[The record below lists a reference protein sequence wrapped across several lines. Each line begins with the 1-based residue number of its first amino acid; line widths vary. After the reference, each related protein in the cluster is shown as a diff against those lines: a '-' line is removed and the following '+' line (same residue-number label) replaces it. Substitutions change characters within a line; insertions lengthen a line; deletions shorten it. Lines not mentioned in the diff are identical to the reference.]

1 MNHLLRIL
9 WTLVLPLM
17 AVAPTAAAI
26 SGSFIQPWLVA
37 DWDDARWQQEYAMLS
52 EAGIHRLIFM
62 HTVHTDKEGKAQAVY
77 PTRIEGIA
85 PGTNDLLDGCL
96 RNAQKAGFE
105 VIVGLNF
112 DERWWN
118 TSKWT
123 PEWITEQMM
132 LGNRVAQEITE
143 NYRSRYPGT
152 LKGWYWV
159 WEIEASFIVNSPE
172 LGDLLVNALNINL
185 DCLTRL
191 TPDLSVILSPFMN
204 SQRCTAEAHAK
215 VWGGILRNAHLKDGD
230 ILAPQDCVGSGFLK
244 PEETAQWFKALAA
257 VIPDSHKINFL

>member
-85 PGTNDLLDGCL
+85 P
-96 RNAQKAGFE
+96 AQ
-105 VIVGLNF
+105 
-112 DERWWN
+112 
-118 TSKWT
+118 TTCWT
-123 PEWITEQMM
+123 AACAMHKRR
-132 LGNRVAQEITE
+132 GS
-143 NYRSRYPGT
+143 RS
-152 LKGWYWV
+152 
-159 WEIEASFIVNSPE
+159 S
-172 LGDLLVNALNINL
+172 
-185 DCLTRL
+185 
-191 TPDLSVILSPFMN
+191 
-204 SQRCTAEAHAK
+204 
-215 VWGGILRNAHLKDGD
+215 WG
-230 ILAPQDCVGSGFLK
+230 
-244 PEETAQWFKALAA
+244 
-257 VIPDSHKINFL
+257 